1 MNGRAFRGDEN
12 GTNRQATV
20 RRYRR
25 FLSGPRT
32 QDPMTS
38 GMTAFMAAV
47 GGTSLVCYLLMNRVQ
62 NRQSERNSAG
72 GDASGT
78 SSSGSSGGDA
88 CCDTALRVGGSR
100 NGYGRNGQCGGG
112 AERHHSLLHG
122 LTFLVGSGRQVCPG
136 KSSTFRLNDQ

>member
-12 GTNRQATV
+12 GTNRQAAV

-62 NRQSERNSAG
+62 NRKSERESAG
-72 GDASGT
+72 GDTSGT
-78 SSSGSSGGDA
+78 SSSGSSGGDGWSLLSWFGS
-88 CCDTALRVGGSR
+88 DSSSLDGSTSSSDSGGDS
-100 NGYGRNGQCGGG
+100 GGG
-112 AERHHSLLHG
+112 G
-122 LTFLVGSGRQVCPG
+122 GDGG
-136 KSSTFRLNDQ
+136 GGGGD